1 MPIFCLTMTIFLS
14 TSLLR
19 FFSVLEKIQLS
30 KASHQQDCYFPDG
43 TEDLSTTVKLDN
55 TLEDEC
61 RTEIYLAAVPC
72 NGMKKE
78 LPLYFAAVIL
88 LIILTGTA
96 QTETL
101 SNLSPHL
108 KKEAASRI
116 GLHSWRCDNNNNNN
130 KRRRTLLYS
139 IAYLFCSL
147 EL

>member
-1 MPIFCLTMTIFLS
+1 MPILCLTLTIFLS
-14 TSLLR
+14 TSLVR

-30 KASHQQDCYFPDG
+30 KASHQEDCYFPDG

-55 TLEDEC
+55 TLENEC

-78 LPLYFAAVIL
+78 LPLLFAAVIL

-101 SNLSPHL
+101 LNLSSHP
-108 KKEAASRI
+108 KKAASRI

-130 KRRRTLLYS
+130 DKRRTLLYS

>member
-1 MPIFCLTMTIFLS
+1 MPILCLTITIFLS

-19 FFSVLEKIQLS
+19 FFLCLKKYNCQRLLINKIAIS
-30 KASHQQDCYFPDG
+30 PG
-43 TEDLSTTVKLDN
+43 GIEDLSTTVKLDN
-55 TLEDEC
+55 TVENEC

-116 GLHSWRCDNNNNNN
+116 GLHSWRCDNNNNND
-130 KRRRTLLYS
+130 KIRTLLYS
-139 IAYLFCSL
+139 IAYLFCPL